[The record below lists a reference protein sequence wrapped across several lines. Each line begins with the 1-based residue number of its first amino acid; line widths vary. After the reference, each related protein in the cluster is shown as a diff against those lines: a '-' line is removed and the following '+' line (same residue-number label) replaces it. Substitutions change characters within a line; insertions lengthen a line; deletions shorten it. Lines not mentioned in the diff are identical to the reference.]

1 VASTLQ
7 KAIQNPGSV
16 SKYTKEL
23 EDKLTEPPDGLCK
36 MLKNA
41 AKNYILHKVLPE
53 TKPFIEEAI
62 REYAGLGWAQV
73 EDIVVTC
80 AKDQT
85 ITLADLKEARK
96 NPKVIVERL
105 VEENI
110 IELLGRVL
118 EPIIQSDP
126 ELHDELKLSWP
137 QIKPVLM
144 SMVDSD
150 ELERSEAEPGLNLDE
165 LIQGLKNPKPFVQ
178 TFVQNHLPEL
188 LRPTLEPVFAS
199 MDLAWDSVVVAVGK
213 VTMGDCRKLLQ
224 NPDVEVKQLVKA
236 HIFDL
241 LSPIL
246 QPLVDDNPKLRELG
260 VDWAE
265 VKRVLDPHSR

>member
-1 VASTLQ
+1 
-7 KAIQNPGSV
+7 
-16 SKYTKEL
+16 
-23 EDKLTEPPDGLCK
+23 
-36 MLKNA
+36 M
-41 AKNYILHKVLPE
+41 
-53 TKPFIEEAI
+53 
-62 REYAGLGWAQV
+62 
-73 EDIVVTC
+73 
-80 AKDQT
+80 
-85 ITLADLKEARK
+85 
-96 NPKVIVERL
+96 ERL
-105 VEENI
+105 VKENI
-110 IELLGRVL
+110 IELLRRVL

-150 ELERSEAEPGLNLDE
+150 ELERSEAEPGMNLDE

-199 MDLAWDSVVVAVGK
+199 MDLAWDSVVVVVGK
-213 VTMGDCRKLLQ
+213 VTTADCRKLLQ

-246 QPLVDDNPKLRELG
+246 QPLVDGNPKLRELG
-260 VDWAE
+260 VGWAQ